1 MTVLSKMLHVCRPHE
16 MFGPANQ
23 CNIRSGD
30 VHFWLNQ
37 SGEIIDPTPLNE
49 SHPQGENVYIPWKTV
64 PSSILPPPNGEMCTY
79 DSCWQNVSNV
89 MHLYPNASIQQVLYH
104 RSNAAKRRW
113 WYVMKFIEQSDTVAA
128 KKRKK
133 QSVTCSEKRLILGRG
148 YSEKRLIL
156 GRGYSEKR
164 LILGRGYSEKR
175 LILGRVI
182 LGAA

>member
-49 SHPQGENVYIPWKTV
+49 SHPHGENVYIPWKTV

-79 DSCWQNVSNV
+79 DVRIVCGNDLLQESWQYTVRV
-89 MHLYPNASIQQVLYH
+89 H
-104 RSNAAKRRW
+104 SNAR
-113 WYVMKFIEQSDTVAA
+113 
-128 KKRKK
+128 
-133 QSVTCSEKRLILGRG
+133 
-148 YSEKRLIL
+148 
-156 GRGYSEKR
+156 
-164 LILGRGYSEKR
+164 
-175 LILGRVI
+175 
-182 LGAA
+182 